1 MWQVMGELE
10 GEDRRGKSYIGVG
23 DKSVGGM
30 LIIGKGV
37 AAEGKESIR
46 VEEWER

>member
-1 MWQVMGELE
+1 ME
-10 GEDRRGKSYIGVG
+10 GEDGRGKSYIGIE
-23 DKSVGGM
+23 DKGVGGM

-46 VEEWER
+46 VEEWEG